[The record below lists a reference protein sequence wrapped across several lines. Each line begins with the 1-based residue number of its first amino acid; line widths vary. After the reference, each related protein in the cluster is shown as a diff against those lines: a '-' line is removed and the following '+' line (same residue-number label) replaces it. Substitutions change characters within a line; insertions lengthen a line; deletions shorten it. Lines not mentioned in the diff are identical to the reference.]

1 MSPKNYSI
9 PRPSLSEVKEQF
21 KIWRR
26 TRKSPRPIPEKLW
39 AAAVSLTANHC
50 LSQISKELV
59 VDYSALKKRVA
70 IKKKD
75 RAASMNP
82 PGFIEVNLEP
92 PAAISE
98 CIVEMQDILGAKMR
112 MHFRGKTDFD
122 LCYKLI
128 FMGHS
133 QSDGHTIFA

>member
-1 MSPKNYSI
+1 MEPKNYPTPCPTI
-9 PRPSLSEVKEQF
+9 SEVKEQF

-70 IKKKD
+70 IKKKTA
-75 RAASMNP
+75 AASMSP
-82 PGFIEVNLEP
+82 SGFIEVNLEP
-92 PAAISE
+92 PATVSE
-98 CIVEMQDILGAKMR
+98 CIVEMQDIGGAKMR

-122 LCYKLI
+122 LLELAKA
-128 FMGHS
+128 FWRKKS
-133 QSDGHTIFA
+133 